1 MVMGRM
7 ANDMIYKMSI
17 LTKRLEVRLGPD
29 TGECQRQCIEMVDS
43 ENALTVCHTLTM
55 QEI

>member
-1 MVMGRM
+1 MGRM